1 MATLLAFK
9 KIFNLQ
15 VTKGAICSDPKRDL
29 ICFDLEGLPVTSS
42 DQEEPQAISFDQ
54 DDRQILQRRLRG
66 TCSVLAELHPIY
78 FDHGKPQVICLD
90 QKKPQAIYFDQK
102 SQTDDK
108 VEATYFDLEELQDI
122 YSDRGDLKDI
132 CLGLDVRNKPVD
144 FLLIAMVTMFII
156 SF

>member
-1 MATLLAFK
+1 MLAFK
-9 KIFNLQ
+9 KILKLQ
-15 VTKGAICSDPKRDL
+15 VTKGAICSDQKKL
-29 ICFDLEGLPVTSS
+29 GTCFDLEGLPVTSS

-54 DDRQILQRRLRG
+54 DDRQILQRKLRD

-90 QKKPQAIYFDQK
+90 RKKPQAIYFDQK

-122 YSDRGDLKDI
+122 YFDRGDRKDI
-132 CLGLDVRNKPVD
+132 CLGLDVKNKQVN
-144 FLLIAMVTMFII
+144 FLLISIYLIFVILFE
-156 SF
+156 